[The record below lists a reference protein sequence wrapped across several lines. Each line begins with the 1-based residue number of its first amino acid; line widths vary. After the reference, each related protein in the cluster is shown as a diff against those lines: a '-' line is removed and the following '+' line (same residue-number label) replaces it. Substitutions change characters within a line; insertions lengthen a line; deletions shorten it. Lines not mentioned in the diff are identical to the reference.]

1 MNRAL
6 ENNPSRIR
14 ARARRQRGTAI
25 VEFAIALPLMLFLM
39 LATVE
44 FGRILSEYNT
54 LTKSVQDAARYVAS
68 NAAVGTTR
76 IVNITSSLQTQ
87 AANLV
92 VTGNINGTGNALLP
106 SLTTGNVTVADAGN
120 GYVSVS
126 VTYTYVPIVGAS
138 LPTFG
143 FTSPIS
149 LALPLNAAVIMRAL

>member
-6 ENNPSRIR
+6 EDRPSRVHPCT
-14 ARARRQRGTAI
+14 RRQHGTAI

-44 FGRILSEYNT
+44 FGRILSQYNM
-54 LTKSVQDAARYVAS
+54 LTKSVQDAARYAAS
-68 NAAVGTTR
+68 NASAGTTR
-76 IVNITSSLQTQ
+76 IVNITSSLRTQT
-87 AANLV
+87 ANLV

-106 SLTTGNVTVADAGN
+106 SLTAGNVTVADAGN

-143 FTSPIS
+143 FASPIS
-149 LALPLNAAVIMRAL
+149 LTLPLNAAVIMRAL